1 MKMKMK
7 FKAFLFV
14 LFVLNMIGVKAQSI
28 RSFESMGYDD
38 AAIRG
43 INGSLTYYI
52 KVKPDDDINKCR
64 LILNISAS
72 QVLNPNTSFLVVSV
86 KDLPIYTQRVSVT
99 PTDTMFRIEVPL
111 NQTEVQ
117 PDGRY
122 IKMKISA
129 TMSIHEEQCQ
139 DIDNIACWMSIKNS
153 SYVSVVSQDIVGY
166 QRSLKEWIQ
175 EFTSVYSPEK
185 ADLNDLTS
193 GGVIYTIL
201 KQATQ
206 KDIYTGVYKST
217 DSLPYGVITGAVDK
231 LPYSVRQVI
240 PSMAKGQGLISLA
253 RVTTGDGLRTV
264 MVVTG
269 ADAGG
274 YTKAINALTSNKRLN
289 SAFSEKMLIDEAVPS
304 YASVENRSPLIT
316 TLETLGGTPSL
327 LEGIGSLKSKYTFS
341 LTEFNA
347 IPTKLT
353 FHLESYFSNLRQDD
367 RGFINIYLNQN
378 LVYSENLVNK
388 TSFIEDVDLKPYML
402 SKFNTLEVEFR
413 FHPYTKA
420 CESGFSSF
428 FAFTNV
434 KTSTLTFTGEQEN
447 KFYSFFNF
455 PAEFRKVPTKIVISP
470 GLFSSNII
478 SSVGELFYQ
487 LNAPFSANYNRII
500 VPPLVAADKTSMDDL
515 KGFNII
521 ALLNK
526 TDPFVKNFT
535 ELPVNFTK
543 DFQLYKESDGKL
555 NYEVNDFSNSG
566 MAQIFK
572 ERGSTILMVT
582 SLGGDSSNKSA
593 FESVVKN
600 FSTQLTEIESN
611 VCIANSNGKSNYFF
625 KLPEDNDLVSYRG
638 ESNGFQ
644 LVYERYKWF
653 LLGLL
658 LVLVVLAFLFVRNK
672 VKESQ
677 ETFKEL

>member
-7 FKAFLFV
+7 FKAFFFL
-14 LFVLNMIGVKAQSI
+14 LFVLNMFGVKAQSI
-28 RSFESMGYDD
+28 RSFESMGYED

-64 LILNISAS
+64 LILNVSAS
-72 QVLNPNTSFLVVSV
+72 QVLNANTSFLVVSV
-86 KDLPIYTQRVSVT
+86 KDLPIYTQRISVS
-99 PTDTMFRIEVPL
+99 PTDTLFRIEVPL

-139 DIDNIACWMSIKNS
+139 DIDNIACWLSIKNS
-153 SYVSVVSQDIVGY
+153 SYVSVVSQDVVGY

-175 EFTSVYSPEK
+175 EFTSVYSPAK

-217 DSLPYGVITGAVDK
+217 DSLPYGVITGVVDK

-253 RVTTGDGLRTV
+253 RVTTTDGLRTV

-269 ADAGG
+269 ADAEG
-274 YTKAINALTSNKRLN
+274 YIKAINALTSNKRLN
-289 SAFSEKMLIDEAVPS
+289 SAFSEKMLIDAAVPS

-316 TLETLGGTPSL
+316 TLETLGGTPNL

-388 TSFIEDVDLKPYML
+388 TSFVEDVDLKPFML

-470 GLFSSNII
+470 SLFESNIV

-500 VPPLVAADKTSMDDL
+500 VPPLVASNKTSLDEL
-515 KGFNII
+515 KGFNLIT
-521 ALLNK
+521 LLNRE
-526 TDPFVKNFT
+526 DPFVKNFSL
-535 ELPVNFTK
+535 LPVNFTK
-543 DFQLYKESDGKL
+543 DFQLYRENDGKI

-582 SLGGDSSNKSA
+582 SLGGDSSNKNA

-625 KLPEDNDLVSYRG
+625 KLPEDNDMVTYRG
-638 ESNGFQ
+638 DTHGFQ
-644 LVYERYKWF
+644 AVYERYKWF

-658 LVLVVLAFLFVRNK
+658 LVLVALAFVFVRNK

>member
-1 MKMKMK
+1 MKLK
-7 FKAFLFV
+7 FILSVMLV
-14 LFVLNMIGVKAQSI
+14 LGLIGVNAQSI

-43 INGSLTYYI
+43 INGSLTYYLKI
-52 KVKPDDDINKCR
+52 KPDDDVNNSR

-72 QVLNPNTSFLVVSV
+72 QVLNPNTSFLVISV
-86 KDLPIYTQRVSVT
+86 KDLPVFTQRIAVS

-122 IKMKISA
+122 IKIKISA

-139 DIDNIACWMSIKNS
+139 DIDNIGVWVSIKNS
-153 SYVSVVSQDIVGY
+153 SYISVVPQNIVGY

-175 EFTSVYSPEK
+175 EFTSVYTPAR
-185 ADLNDLTS
+185 ADINDLTS

-206 KDIYTGVYKST
+206 KDIYTGVYNST
-217 DSLPYGVITGAVDK
+217 DSLPYGVVTGVAEK

-240 PSMAKGQGLISLA
+240 PSMGKRQGLISLA
-253 RVTTGDGLRTV
+253 RVNTGLGLRTI

-269 ADAGG
+269 ADAEG
-274 YTKAINALTSNKRLN
+274 YRKAINALTNNKRLN

-304 YASVENRSPLIT
+304 YSSVENKSPLIT
-316 TLETLGGTPSL
+316 TLESLGGTPSL
-327 LEGIGSLKSKYTFS
+327 LEGIGSLKSKYVFS

-347 IPTKLT
+347 IPSKLT
-353 FHLESYFSNLRQDD
+353 FHLESYFSNLREDD
-367 RGFINIYLNQN
+367 RGFVNIYLNQN
-378 LVYSENLVNK
+378 LVYSANLINR
-388 TSFIEDVDLKPYML
+388 TSFIEDIDLKSYML
-402 SKFNTLEVEFR
+402 SKFNTLEVEYR
-413 FHPYTKA
+413 FHPFIRT
-420 CESGFSSF
+420 CESGFSNF
-428 FAFTNV
+428 FAFNNV
-434 KTSTLTFTGEQEN
+434 KTSTLTFVGEQEN

-455 PAEFRKVPTKIVISP
+455 PAEFRKVPTKIIISP
-470 GLFSSNII
+470 SLYNSNII
-478 SSVGELFYQ
+478 SSIGELFYQ
-487 LNAPFSANYNRII
+487 LNAPFNANYNRII
-500 VPPLVAADKTSMDDL
+500 VPPLIEADKTNMDDL
-515 KGFNII
+515 KGFNVI

-526 TDPFVKNFT
+526 MDPFVKNFT
-535 ELPVNFTK
+535 QMPVNFTK
-543 DFQLYKESDGKL
+543 DFQLYKDNQGQLTYSI
-555 NYEVNDFSNSG
+555 NDFSNSG
-566 MAQIFK
+566 LAQIFK

-582 SLGGDSSNKSA
+582 SLGGDSANKVA

-611 VCIANSNGKSNYFF
+611 VCIANSSGKSNYFF

-638 ESNGFQ
+638 DSNGFQ
-644 LVYERYKWF
+644 VFYEKYKWI

-658 LVLVVLAFLFVRNK
+658 LVLVLLAFLFVRNK

>member
-1 MKMKMK
+1 MKMRFK
-7 FKAFLFV
+7 FILLVALV
-14 LFVLNMIGVKAQSI
+14 LGVIGVNAQSV
-28 RSFESMGYDD
+28 RSFESMGYEDES
-38 AAIRG
+38 ING
-43 INGSLTYYI
+43 INGSITYFVKI
-52 KVKPDDDINKCR
+52 KPDDDVNRCH
-64 LILNISAS
+64 LILNFSAS
-72 QVLNPNTSFLVVSV
+72 EVLNSNSSFVVVFV
-86 KDLPIYTQRVSVT
+86 KDMPVFTQKISVT
-99 PTDTMFRIEVPL
+99 PTDTLFRVEIPL
-111 NQTEVQ
+111 NQSEVQ

-122 IKMKISA
+122 IKIKISA
-129 TMSIHEEQCQ
+129 SMSIHEEQCK
-139 DIDNIACWMSIKNS
+139 DIDNISLWLSVKNS
-153 SYVSVVSQDIVGY
+153 SYMNVVTQDIVGY

-175 EFTSVYSPEK
+175 EFTSVYTPAI
-185 ADLNDLTS
+185 ADLNDMTS
-193 GGVIYTIL
+193 GGVLYTIL

-206 KDIYTGVYKST
+206 KEIYTGVYNTS
-217 DSLPYGVITGAVDK
+217 DSLPYGVITGVVEK

-240 PSMAKGQGLISLA
+240 PSMGKGQGLISLA
-253 RVTTGDGLRTV
+253 RVNTGLGLRTI

-269 ADAGG
+269 ADIEG
-274 YTKAINALTSNKRLN
+274 YKKAINALTSNRRLN
-289 SAFSEKMLIDEAVPS
+289 STFSEKMLVDEAVQS
-304 YASVENRSPLIT
+304 YANVENKSPLIT
-316 TLETLGGTPSL
+316 SLENLGATPSL
-327 LEGIGSLKSKYTFS
+327 LEGIGSLKSKYIFS

-378 LVYSENLVNK
+378 LVYSSNLVNR

-434 KTSTLTFTGEQEN
+434 KTSTLTFVGEQEN

-455 PAEFRKVPTKIVISP
+455 PAEFRKVPTKIVVSP
-470 GLFSSNII
+470 MLFKSNII
-478 SSVGELFYQ
+478 SSIGELFYQ
-487 LNAPFSANYNRII
+487 LNAPFNPNYNRII
-500 VPPLVAADKTSMDDL
+500 VPPLVSAENTKMDDL
-515 KGFNII
+515 KGFNVI

-526 TDPFVKNFT
+526 NDRFIENFKQM
-535 ELPVNFTK
+535 PVNFKK
-543 DFQLYKESDGKL
+543 DFQLYKDNQGQLTYSI
-555 NYEVNDFSNSG
+555 NDFSNSG
-566 MAQIFK
+566 LAQIFK
-572 ERGSTILMVT
+572 ERGSTVLMVT
-582 SLGGDSSNKSA
+582 SLGGDSANKYA

-611 VCIANSNGKSNYFF
+611 VCIANSGGKSNYFF
-625 KLPEDNDLVSYRG
+625 KLPEDNDLVTYRG
-638 ESNGFQ
+638 EANGFQ
-644 LVYERYKWF
+644 IFYEKYKWI

-658 LVLVVLAFLFVRNK
+658 LVLVLLAFLFVRNK

>member
-1 MKMKMK
+1 MKMK
-7 FKAFLFV
+7 FKFILLAV
-14 LFVLNMIGVKAQSI
+14 LAMSMIGASAQSI
-28 RSFESMGYDD
+28 RSFESMGYED
-38 AAIRG
+38 AAVVG
-43 INGSLTYYI
+43 INGSLTYFLKI
-52 KVKPDDDINKCR
+52 KPDDDVNRSR

-72 QVLNPNTSFLVVSV
+72 QVLNPNTSFIVVSV
-86 KDLPIYTQRVSVT
+86 KDLPIYTQRITVS
-99 PTDTMFRIEVPL
+99 PTDTLFRVEVPL
-111 NQTEVQ
+111 NQAEVQ

-122 IKMKISA
+122 IKVKISV
-129 TMSIHEEQCQ
+129 TMSIHEEQCR
-139 DIDNIACWMSIKNS
+139 DIDNISLWVSVKNS
-153 SYVSVVSQDIVGY
+153 SYLNVVSQDVVGY

-175 EFTSVYSPEK
+175 EFTSVYTPAV
-185 ADLNDLTS
+185 ADLNDMTS
-193 GGVIYTIL
+193 GGVLYTIL
-201 KQATQ
+201 KQTTQ
-206 KDIYTGVYKST
+206 KDIYTGTYGSN
-217 DSLPYGVITGAVDK
+217 DSLPYGVITGVAEK

-253 RVTTGDGLRTV
+253 RVNTGLGLRTV

-269 ADAGG
+269 ADPEG
-274 YTKAINALTSNKRLN
+274 YKKAINALTSNKRLN

-304 YASVENRSPLIT
+304 YANVENKSPLIT
-316 TLETLGGTPSL
+316 SLESLGGTPSL
-327 LEGIGSLKSKYTFS
+327 LEGIGSLKSKYIFS

-353 FHLESYFSNLRQDD
+353 FHLESFFSNLRQDD

-378 LVYSENLVNK
+378 LVYSGNLVNR
-388 TSFIEDVDLKPYML
+388 TSFIEDIDLKPYML

-434 KTSTLTFTGEQEN
+434 KTSTLTFVGEQEN

-455 PAEFRKVPTKIVISP
+455 PAEFRKVPTKIVVSP
-470 GLFSSNII
+470 ALYNSNII
-478 SSVGELFYQ
+478 SSIGELFYQ
-487 LNAPFSANYNRII
+487 LNAPFNPNYNRII
-500 VPPLVAADKTSMDDL
+500 VPPLVSSDKTLMEDL
-515 KGFNII
+515 KGFNVI
-521 ALLNK
+521 ALLNRSDK
-526 TDPFVKNFT
+526 FIDNFSQ
-535 ELPVNFTK
+535 LPVNFKK
-543 DFQLYKESDGKL
+543 DFQLYKDNQGQLTYSI
-555 NYEVNDFSNSG
+555 NDFSNSG
-566 MAQIFK
+566 LAQIFK

-582 SLGGDSSNKSA
+582 SLGGDSANKSA

-611 VCIANSNGKSNYFF
+611 VCIANSGGKSNYFF

-638 ESNGFQ
+638 ETNGFQ
-644 LVYERYKWF
+644 IFYEKYKWI

-658 LVLVVLAFLFVRNK
+658 LVLVLLAFLFVRNK